1 MSSNQ
6 YAVSG
11 CIYMSYDDN
20 TSKPN
25 CSLFTNCFSQENDV
39 FSCADSYKFESN
51 LTQII
56 WDIPFLSF
64 LPIFWQT
71 LDSFQRKNFLAK

>member
-56 WDIPFLSF
+56 
-64 LPIFWQT
+64 
-71 LDSFQRKNFLAK
+71 